1 MVGTS
6 HLSTSSVVYRMKTSE
21 TGQNGPANLHVR
33 TGRGVVV
40 VGAPGRSQILISDT
54 LQWPRQDGTSPRNF
68 PIWCQLRTCT
78 EPVYSSITGHG
89 AYRRLG
95 MGFGTLESKEESLRK
110 GEEKAAER
118 TGRGRETDK
127 GIQRKQERSG

>member
-1 MVGTS
+1 
-6 HLSTSSVVYRMKTSE
+6 
-21 TGQNGPANLHVR
+21 
-33 TGRGVVV
+33 
-40 VGAPGRSQILISDT
+40 
-54 LQWPRQDGTSPRNF
+54 
-68 PIWCQLRTCT
+68 
-78 EPVYSSITGHG
+78 
-89 AYRRLG
+89 